1 MIESIAIGLGLA
13 LIIIGAIGA
22 MAAGIRNVING
33 KSDLKKMSIVIIPL
47 LIFGISY
54 VLTNS
59 FDQAGMATFLIMMGL
74 MALAIIVSSTKRTF
88 NL

>member
-13 LIIIGAIGA
+13 LIIIGAIA
-22 MAAGIRNVING
+22 ALAAGIRNVING
-33 KSDLKKMSIVIIPL
+33 KSDLKKMSIVIVPL